1 MIDPLPSRF
10 PRWRRVRLVIVRPS
24 GTPEAHSINEVVVSL
39 FHGLQ
44 SLGCFVDIQEN
55 EPIDDGINIF
65 FRAHLLSRT
74 RASEMPQGS
83 IVYNFEQ
90 IFERSP
96 WVGPIYRDLLSRV
109 TVWDYSRRNL
119 AAIGSI
125 ADPRR
130 LHLVP
135 LGYMPQLTCI
145 PPAPVEDI
153 DVLFYGVVNTRRR
166 AILLGL
172 QQAGLCLRVETHIR
186 GAARDELI
194 SRAKIVLN
202 LHLYPTAIFEIVR
215 VSYLLCNRKAVV
227 GECGPHT
234 EIDSDIREAI
244 AAVSYDRLCDTVL
257 DLLRDESG
265 RHLLARRGQEIF
277 ARRRLPD
284 ILAHAIA
291 ETEAASCS
299 PVTVDDRDR
308 GRAANLVVSM
318 AEPAATGRVRSAD
331 EGRTT
336 NLHKPKRILFYPI
349 NGNGL
354 GHVVRLSIIAHAL
367 MDHADIAF
375 YSPCRFADR
384 YWPGRLFTVDARLND
399 RFELNHEQRNL
410 LGFHLAL
417 NKFSPDIVVCDTF
430 WPETI
435 IRDLH
440 EGEIRTILVLRA
452 LAKETMEPA
461 IRIATRDF
469 SSVLIPHHPAE
480 LASIYRA
487 TPELL
492 RRMTTA
498 PCVCIGPVA
507 RTTAHSNCRRSVI
520 FTLGGG
526 ADFWIRP
533 EANGV
538 ERFIR
543 EYRSVATVIGEK
555 FGIEPIFAAGPFL
568 DRLDNSLSPFKVVR
582 SQNLHEMFGSD
593 TLVVTRGGYNT
604 CWEAVAA
611 GARLI
616 IIGEHSGSEDIG
628 ARGRFL
634 AAEGLARHVGE
645 VDASEILKA
654 CTDLIERPVPIR
666 DHYLR
671 RSINS
676 GLSVARDEILGAFK
690 KPHSFPM
697 S

>member
-24 GTPEAHSINEVVVSL
+24 GTSEPHWINEVVVSL
-39 FHGLQ
+39 FHALQ
-44 SLGCFVDIQEN
+44 SLGCIVDIQEN
-55 EPIDDGINIF
+55 EPVGDGVNIF
-65 FRAHLLSRT
+65 FQAHLLSRA
-74 RASEMPQGS
+74 RASEMPEGS
-83 IVYNFEQ
+83 IVYNLEQ

-109 TVWDYSRRNL
+109 TIWDYSRRNL
-119 AAIGSI
+119 AAIRSI
-125 ADPRR
+125 ADRR
-130 LHLVP
+130 CLHLVP

-145 PPAPVEDI
+145 PPAPVDDI
-153 DVLFYGVVNTRRR
+153 DVLFYGAVNSRRR

-172 QQAGLCLRVETHIR
+172 EEAGLRLRVETGIS
-186 GAARDELI
+186 GIARDELI

-202 LHLYPTAIFEIVR
+202 LHFYPTSIFEIVR

-234 EIDSDIREAI
+234 EIDLDIREAI

-257 DLLRDESG
+257 DLLRNESG
-265 RHLLARRGQEIF
+265 RHLLAWRGQEIF

-284 ILAHAIA
+284 ILVRAIS
-291 ETEAASCS
+291 ETEAAFRC
-299 PVTVDDRDR
+299 PVTVDDKVR
-308 GRAANLVVSM
+308 GRAANLVASK
-318 AEPAATGRVRSAD
+318 AEPAVTGRVRTPD
-331 EGRTT
+331 RRLTT
-336 NLHKPKRILFYPI
+336 KLEKSKRILFYAI

-367 MDHADIAF
+367 MDHANIAF

-384 YWPGRLFTVDARLND
+384 YWSGRLFTVDTRLDD
-399 RFELNHEQRNL
+399 RFELNHEQRNQ

-435 IRDLH
+435 IRDLR
-440 EGEIRTILVLRA
+440 EGGIRTVLVLRA
-452 LAKETMEPA
+452 LAKEAMEPA
-461 IRIATRDF
+461 IRTATRDF
-469 SSVLIPHHPAE
+469 SSILIPHHPAE
-480 LASIYRA
+480 LASIYHA

-492 RRMTTA
+492 GRMTTA

-507 RTTAHSNCRRSVI
+507 RTTAHSNCTRSVI
-520 FTLGGG
+520 FTLSGGG
-526 ADFWIRP
+526 DFWIQSQTD
-533 EANGV
+533 GV
-538 ERFIR
+538 ERFIS
-543 EYRSVATVIGEK
+543 EYRSVATIIREK
-555 FGIEPIFAAGPFL
+555 FGIETIFAAGPFV
-568 DRLDNSLSPFKVVR
+568 DRPDNSLSPLKVIR
-582 SQNLHEMFGSD
+582 SQNLHEMFGSE
-593 TLVVTRGGYNT
+593 TLVVTRGGYNV

-616 IIGEHSGSEDIG
+616 VVGEHSGSEDIG

-634 AAEGLARHVGE
+634 AAAGLARHVGG
-645 VDASEILKA
+645 VDASEILKS
-654 CTDLIERPVPIR
+654 CTALIEQPAPVR

-676 GLSVARDEILGAFK
+676 GLSVARDEILGPFK
-690 KPHSFPM
+690 KS
-697 S
+697 SL

>member
-1 MIDPLPSRF
+1 MIDSLPSRF

-24 GTPEAHSINEVVVSL
+24 GTSEPHWINEVVVSL

-55 EPIDDGINIF
+55 EPVGDGVNIF
-65 FRAHLLSRT
+65 FQAHLLSRA
-74 RASEMPQGS
+74 RASEMPEGS

-96 WVGPIYRDLLSRV
+96 WVGPTYRDLLSRA
-109 TVWDYSRRNL
+109 TIWDYSRRNL
-119 AAIGSI
+119 AAIRSI
-125 ADPRR
+125 ANPRC

-153 DVLFYGVVNTRRR
+153 DVLFYGVVNSRRR

-172 QQAGLCLRVETHIR
+172 EQAGLRLRVETGIS
-186 GAARDELI
+186 GTARDELI

-202 LHLYPTAIFEIVR
+202 LHFYPTSIFEIVR

-234 EIDSDIREAI
+234 EIDLDIREAI

-265 RHLLARRGQEIF
+265 RHLLAGRGQEIF

-284 ILAHAIA
+284 ILARAIA
-291 ETEAASCS
+291 ETEAASRC
-299 PVTVDDRDR
+299 PVTVDDRVR
-308 GRAANLVVSM
+308 GRAANLVASM
-318 AEPAATGRVRSAD
+318 AEPAATGRVRTAD
-331 EGRTT
+331 RRPTT
-336 NLHKPKRILFYPI
+336 NLHKPKRILFYAI

-367 MDHADIAF
+367 MDHANIAF

-384 YWPGRLFTVDARLND
+384 YWPGRLFTVDARLDD
-399 RFELNHEQRNL
+399 RFELNHEQRNQ

-440 EGEIRTILVLRA
+440 EDGIRTILVLRA
-452 LAKETMEPA
+452 LAKEAMEPA
-461 IRIATRDF
+461 IRTATRDF
-469 SSVLIPHHPAE
+469 SSILIPHHPAE

-487 TPELL
+487 IPELL
-492 RRMTTA
+492 GRMTTA

-507 RTTAHSNCRRSVI
+507 RTTAHSNCTRSVI
-520 FTLGGG
+520 FTLSGGG
-526 ADFWIRP
+526 DFWIRS

-543 EYRSVATVIGEK
+543 EYRSVATMIRQK
-555 FGIEPIFAAGPFL
+555 FGIETIFAAGPFL
-568 DRLDNSLSPFKVVR
+568 DRPDKSLSPLKVIR
-582 SQNLHEMFGSD
+582 SQNLHEMFGSE
-593 TLVVTRGGYNT
+593 TLVITRGGYNV

-616 IIGEHSGSEDIG
+616 VVGEHSGSEDIG

-634 AAEGLARHVGE
+634 AAEGLARHVGV
-645 VDASEILKA
+645 VDASEILKS
-654 CTDLIERPVPIR
+654 CTDLIERPVPVR

-676 GLSVARDEILGAFK
+676 GLSVARNEILGPFK
-690 KPHSFPM
+690 KS
-697 S
+697 SR

>member
-1 MIDPLPSRF
+1 MIDPLPLRF

-24 GTPEAHSINEVVVSL
+24 GASEPHSINEVVVSL
-39 FHGLQ
+39 FHGLK

-55 EPIDDGINIF
+55 EPVGDGVNIF
-65 FRAHLLSRT
+65 FHAHLLSRA
-74 RASEMPQGS
+74 RASEMPEGS
-83 IVYNFEQ
+83 ILYNFEQ

-119 AAIGSI
+119 AAIRSI
-125 ADPRR
+125 ANPRG

-135 LGYMPQLTCI
+135 LGHVPQLTCI
-145 PPAPVEDI
+145 SPAPVEDI
-153 DVLFYGVVNTRRR
+153 DVLFYGVVNSRRR
-166 AILLGL
+166 AILLSL
-172 QQAGLCLRVETHIR
+172 QQAGLRVRVETDIS
-186 GAARDELI
+186 GTARDELI

-202 LHLYPTAIFEIVR
+202 LHFYSTSIFEIVR

-227 GECGPHT
+227 GECGPNT
-234 EIDSDIREAI
+234 EIDPDIREAI
-244 AAVSYDRLCDTVL
+244 AAASYDRLCDTVL

-284 ILAHAIA
+284 ILACAIA
-291 ETEAASCS
+291 ETEASRRCS
-299 PVTVDDRDR
+299 VTVDDRVR
-308 GRAANLVVSM
+308 GRAANPVASM
-318 AEPAATGRVRSAD
+318 VKPAATSRVGTAD
-331 EGRTT
+331 RKPTT
-336 NLHKPKRILFYPI
+336 NLHKRKRILFYAV
-349 NGNGL
+349 NGKGL
-354 GHVVRLSIIAHAL
+354 GHVVRLSIIAHTL
-367 MDHADIAF
+367 TDHANIAF

-384 YWPGRLFTVDARLND
+384 YWPGRLFTVDARLDD

-435 IRDLH
+435 IKDLH
-440 EGEIRTILVLRA
+440 EDGVRTILVLRA
-452 LAKETMEPA
+452 LPNETMEPA

-469 SSVLIPHHPAE
+469 SSILIPHHPAE
-480 LASIYRA
+480 LTSIYRA

-492 RRMTTA
+492 GQMTTA

-526 ADFWIRP
+526 GDFWIRS
-533 EANGV
+533 ETDSV
-538 ERFIR
+538 EKFIR
-543 EYRSVATVIGEK
+543 EYRFVAAMIRDK
-555 FGIEPIFAAGPFL
+555 FGIETIFAAGPFI
-568 DRLDNSLSPFKVVR
+568 DRPDRGLSPLKVIR
-582 SQNLHEMFGSD
+582 SQNFHEMFGPD
-593 TLVVTRGGYNT
+593 TIVVTRGGYNI

-616 IIGEHSGSEDIG
+616 IVGEHSGTEDVG

-634 AAEGLARHVGE
+634 AAEGLARHVGAA
-645 VDASEILKA
+645 DASEILKSCA
-654 CTDLIERPVPIR
+654 DLIELPGPIR

-671 RSINS
+671 HSINS
-676 GLSVARDEILGAFK
+676 GLSAARDKILGPFK
-690 KPHSFPM
+690 KS
-697 S
+697 SR

>member
-44 SLGCFVDIQEN
+44 SLGCFVDVQEN
-55 EPIDDGINIF
+55 EPVGDGINIF
-65 FRAHLLSRT
+65 FYAHLLSRT

-166 AILLGL
+166 AILLDL
-172 QQAGLCLRVETHIR
+172 QQAGLRLRVETHIR

-202 LHLYPTAIFEIVR
+202 LHFYPAAIFEIAR

-284 ILAHAIA
+284 ILTHAIA
-291 ETEAASCS
+291 ETEAVSRR
-299 PVTVDDRDR
+299 PVTVDDRVSA
-308 GRAANLVVSM
+308 GAANLAASM
-318 AEPAATGRVRSAD
+318 AERAGRVRPAD
-331 EGRTT
+331 GRLTT
-336 NLHKPKRILFYPI
+336 NLHKPERILFYAI

-354 GHVVRLSIIAHAL
+354 GHVVRLSIIARAL

-384 YWPGRLFTVDARLND
+384 YWPGRLFTVDDRLND
-399 RFELNHEQRNL
+399 RFELNHQQRNL

-435 IRDLH
+435 IRDLQ
-440 EGEIRTILVLRA
+440 ERGIRTILVLRNSRKGKDGA
-452 LAKETMEPA
+452 CNSDSNQRLLKCPDT
-461 IRIATRDF
+461 
-469 SSVLIPHHPAE
+469 SS
-480 LASIYRA
+480 
-487 TPELL
+487 
-492 RRMTTA
+492 
-498 PCVCIGPVA
+498 
-507 RTTAHSNCRRSVI
+507 
-520 FTLGGG
+520 
-526 ADFWIRP
+526 
-533 EANGV
+533 
-538 ERFIR
+538 
-543 EYRSVATVIGEK
+543 
-555 FGIEPIFAAGPFL
+555 
-568 DRLDNSLSPFKVVR
+568 
-582 SQNLHEMFGSD
+582 
-593 TLVVTRGGYNT
+593 
-604 CWEAVAA
+604 
-611 GARLI
+611 
-616 IIGEHSGSEDIG
+616 SG
-628 ARGRFL
+628 
-634 AAEGLARHVGE
+634 
-645 VDASEILKA
+645 
-654 CTDLIERPVPIR
+654 
-666 DHYLR
+666 
-671 RSINS
+671 
-676 GLSVARDEILGAFK
+676 
-690 KPHSFPM
+690 
-697 S
+697 